1 MEKSNKQK
9 FAQLLQLELNKI
21 GVSLNA
27 RQAEKFDLL
36 GESMLADPLYKSVSK
51 IFEPS
56 EIVMKHFLDSLVPLA
71 FSLPCWEN
79 SKLILDLGT
88 GGGFPMLPLAI
99 MMPEAR
105 FIGVDSRLKSVEF
118 VGRMANGTGLNNVS
132 AKHSRI
138 EELGRDKKFREKADL
153 VICRAL
159 SAVRTLFEYCVPLV
173 KNKGY
178 ALFYK
183 GPKLEIELKESESAM
198 KELGI
203 SKQQVILK
211 ELQEEVFGFSRG
223 YLLVNKL
230 KSVPD
235 LYPRKSGM
243 PTAKP
248 L

>member
-1 MEKSNKQK
+1 MEKSNKQN

-21 GVSLNA
+21 GLSLNPG
-27 RQAEKFDLL
+27 QAEKFDLL
-36 GESMLADPLYKSVSK
+36 GKSMLADPLYKSVSK

-71 FSLPCWEN
+71 FALPCWEN
-79 SKLILDLGT
+79 SQLILDLGT

-99 MMPEAR
+99 MLPGAK

-118 VGRMANGTGLNNVS
+118 VGRMASCTGLTNVS
-132 AKHSRI
+132 GKHSRI

-159 SAVRTLFEYCVPLV
+159 SAVRTLFEYSVPLV

-183 GPKLEIELKESESAM
+183 GPKLETELKEAETAM

-203 SKQQVILK
+203 NKQQIVFK
-211 ELQEEVFGFSRG
+211 ELQEDIFGFSRG
-223 YLLVNKL
+223 YLLVNKE
-230 KSVPD
+230 KSVSD
-235 LYPRKSGM
+235 LYPRKNGL